1 MNPSI
6 EDIENESAAIEK
18 LENKRERAQMMGELL
33 DNENFIALFEE
44 RFIKDYALSQMANL
58 ADYSEATRKIV
69 MERMVARSVFRNFID
84 DTIQQGMIAVDQLRQ
99 ITLEEKHNEQDNLG
113 E

>member
-1 MNPSI
+1 MDESGPFYWDNDNGT
-6 EDIENESAAIEK
+6 DIITDV
-18 LENKRERAQMMGELL
+18 LL
-33 DNENFIALFEE
+33 RFWHCGDYIAPFEE